1 MSRSFSLRLFAGAS
15 VVASAAL
22 VALSV
27 FVIAENRGRERAL
40 GEALFHEDARTA
52 LWQME
57 MRVATMLTAAT
68 YIEEPGQDDSIG
80 WLACGIDLAGNNV
93 EPAREQPPA
102 IAHCA
107 QLAADDALELA
118 QFDAVGGPRTEE
130 EVAGAQVAPE
140 SWTGAIKQRGE
151 PRSREQYQVRQNA
164 NMNALG
170 QMWVRPSRGLVVGPL
185 ATFWFEEQPGDLS
198 LYFSRR
204 VEGGAGGSDVRYE
217 TFFVPWDQLQAALL
231 AEVKG
236 LFPEAKLDPIR
247 TESSGSQSADEGMR
261 LASIPLR
268 LDVTPPQVGGRASL
282 MHWWPLVGAWA
293 GLSLA
298 VVCGFFGLRASLAYG
313 DKHRR
318 FTHAVT
324 HELRTP
330 LTTFRMYSEMLRSGM
345 VPPGSEDEYLRT
357 LEAESC
363 RLVGLVENVLSYAR
377 LEEGGELPPRERLTA
392 SRLLESLMPA
402 IERSA
407 DPASIEFVDESGDAE
422 LVTDPSAV
430 GQVLGN
436 LVENAVKYGA
446 PVDGSPHGI
455 RVALGAH
462 SGSIRLDVIDQ
473 GPGITAEMRGRM
485 FAPFDRAG
493 RDSSDSAPGVGLGLA
508 LCRRLASQLGGRLD
522 WVPAEKGATF
532 RLTLPRATEG
542 R

>member
-1 MSRSFSLRLFAGAS
+1 MSRSFSVRLFAAAS
-15 VVASAAL
+15 VIASAAL

-27 FVIAENRGRERAL
+27 FVVAENRGRERAL

-68 YIEEPGQDDSIG
+68 YVEEPIQGEAAG
-80 WLACGIDLAGNNV
+80 FLACGIDISGNNV
-93 EPAREQPPA
+93 QPARAQPVA
-102 IAHCA
+102 LAQCA
-107 QLAADDALELA
+107 QVAADEALES
-118 QFDAVGGPRTEE
+118 
-130 EVAGAQVAPE
+130 AQVNALEGSSQHQSSQQQTAPE

-151 PRSREQYQVRQNA
+151 PRSLEQYQVRQTA

-185 ATFWFEEQPGDLS
+185 ATFWFDEEPRDLS

-204 VEGGAGGSDVRYE
+204 VEGWLGGDEVRYE
-217 TFFVPWDQLQAALL
+217 TFFVPWLQLENALL
-231 AEVKG
+231 TEVKT
-236 LFPEAKLDPIR
+236 LFPTAKLLPIR
-247 TESSGSQSADEGMR
+247 SESTGMEEGGEGMR
-261 LASIPLR
+261 LASIPVSFDVSPPA
-268 LDVTPPQVGGRASL
+268 LDRRASL
-282 MHWWPLVGAWA
+282 MHWWPLMGAWA

-298 VVCGFFGLRASLAYG
+298 IVCGFFGLRASLAYG

-392 SRLLESLMPA
+392 SRLLESLMPGVQL
-402 IERSA
+402 SA
-407 DPASIEFVDESGDAE
+407 EPASIEFVDESGDAE
-422 LVTDPSAV
+422 VATDPSAV
-430 GQVLGN
+430 GQVLAN

-446 PVDGSPHGI
+446 PVDGSAHGI
-455 RVALGAH
+455 RVVLGADPRWV
-462 SGSIRLDVIDQ
+462 RLDVIDQ
-473 GPGITAEMRGRM
+473 GRGITAQMRGRM

-493 RDSSDSAPGVGLGLA
+493 RDSSDAAPGVGLGLA

-522 WVPAEKGATF
+522 WVESERGATF
-532 RLTLPRATEG
+532 RLTLPRASESQ
-542 R
+542 